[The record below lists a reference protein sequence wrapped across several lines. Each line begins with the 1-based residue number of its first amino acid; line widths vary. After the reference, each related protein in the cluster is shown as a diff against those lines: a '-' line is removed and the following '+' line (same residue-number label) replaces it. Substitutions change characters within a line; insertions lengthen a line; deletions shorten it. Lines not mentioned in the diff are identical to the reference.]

1 MLIDA
6 KVYSLKTKGKVLKQ
20 IFKIIILI
28 LITGFNFNVDAKSSL
43 TTLEFDKKI
52 DYQDWVQKINLSF
65 KDLISNLQRQINL
78 YRFSHPLDTSDSYSN
93 SFEIKKIFPIPHG
106 LLSYYKQDI
115 SIGRAQGIYIPAH
128 EHELGANNRPI
139 ILLREDSDHWT
150 LIHEYTHHLFHLAR
164 KQMNTELPKGY
175 LMKFKDAAETLQE
188 YHQKLKANYLKFES
202 EEQEK
207 MFLECLTIA
216 TDLMLK
222 INMSVTLEEIVVEKM
237 IRDFYKKN
245 PKSANLPDQ
254 GNLQN
259 SAKYTQS
266 SLELVDMSLNS
277 YKEII
282 KDYLVAN
289 NKNESNI
296 FRSHKIKVLDLS
308 KQIGDLE
315 LQIRNFQ
322 Y

>member
-1 MLIDA
+1 
-6 KVYSLKTKGKVLKQ
+6 
-20 IFKIIILI
+20 
-28 LITGFNFNVDAKSSL
+28 
-43 TTLEFDKKI
+43 
-52 DYQDWVQKINLSF
+52 
-65 KDLISNLQRQINL
+65 
-78 YRFSHPLDTSDSYSN
+78 
-93 SFEIKKIFPIPHG
+93 
-106 LLSYYKQDI
+106 
-115 SIGRAQGIYIPAH
+115 
-128 EHELGANNRPI
+128 
-139 ILLREDSDHWT
+139 
-150 LIHEYTHHLFHLAR
+150 
-164 KQMNTELPKGY
+164 
-175 LMKFKDAAETLQE
+175 MKFKDAAETLQE